1 MALMDIFS
9 TVIAGGATGLIG
21 SVITTGFNFF
31 NQKQKNKQEL
41 AVLELESKIMI
52 QETQAE
58 IAVTAA
64 KVAGEIQNTEAET
77 FRESVQQNAVKAL
90 SEETLTSLAE
100 GKGTRW
106 VAAFIAFLLGL
117 LDFIKGMIRP
127 SVTVYMLVLTTMFY
141 MSAKSIVDKAGI
153 EMSLTEAQALMQHI
167 VSTGL
172 YITTTVIFWWF
183 GERGPARI
191 SSQQN
196 NWKA

>member
-1 MALMDIFS
+1 MALMDALTS
-9 TVIAGGATGLIG
+9 VIAGGATGLIG

-31 NQKQKNKQEL
+31 NQKQKNKHDL
-41 AVLELESKIMI
+41 AVLEMESKIMI
-52 QETQAE
+52 EETKAE
-58 IAVTAA
+58 IAVTEA

-90 SEETLTSLAE
+90 SAETLTSLAE
-100 GKGTRW
+100 NKGTRW
-106 VAAFIAFLLGL
+106 VAAFIALLLGI

-127 SVTVYMLVLTTMFY
+127 SVTVYMLILITMFY
-141 MSAKSIVDKAGI
+141 MSAKSIVDKAGV

-172 YITTTVIFWWF
+172 YIGTTVIFWWF

-191 SSQQN
+191 ASQQN